1 MLGKT
6 EGRRRRGRQRK
17 RWLDGIINSMDMS
30 LSKLGDSEKH
40 GMLQS
45 MGLQRVGHGLGT
57 QQQHGSSVVKNLP
70 ANAGGS
76 GDSGSIPGSGRF
88 PGRGNDNSLQY
99 YSLENPKD
107 RGAWQSMGSQR
118 VGYDRIHLHS
128 AHMLSRTTQ
137 WEKHRVWRPKI

>member
-6 EGRRRRGRQRK
+6 EGRKRRGRQRK
-17 RWLDGIINSMDMS
+17 RWLDGITDLIDLS
-30 LSKLGDSEKH
+30 LSKLWELTMH
-40 GMLQS
+40 MEACVLLS

-57 QQQHGSSVVKNLP
+57 QQQHGSSAVKNLP

-118 VGYDRIHLHS
+118 V
-128 AHMLSRTTQ
+128 
-137 WEKHRVWRPKI
+137 